1 MILDGLRV
9 LDFTQYLAGPTVTRL
24 MAEMGADII
33 KIERAPGGDPA
44 RGLPA
49 LRNGRSGYF
58 VQQNLGKKSLCLDM
72 DSAETDTI
80 VRDLV
85 AQVDVVVENFGPG
98 VMEKRGWDYASLKQI
113 NPRLLMA
120 SISAFGRNSPLSHK
134 TGFDLI
140 AQAFAGIMAV
150 TGPRGGAPHPAGLGI
165 ADVSSGVH
173 AFAALGYALYHRERT
188 GRGQWM
194 DISMVDCLFHK
205 HEISVQAPQVTD
217 GAYRPSPMG
226 NHHPL
231 VCPCGVFKGPE
242 GYLALLVLQPQWG
255 NLCRAMG
262 RPELEHDARYAQP
275 TERAQRQEEL
285 VPMIEQWMASF
296 ADDLA
301 LLDHLEKFRVPS
313 GPVVNPADA
322 HKHPYFTGR
331 GTLREADDRILG
343 KIMLPGFPLR
353 FSEQADYPAR
363 IAPLLGE
370 HNETILGDVLG
381 YGPARIE
388 ALRANKVLF
397 AAAV

>member
-1 MILDGLRV
+1 MILEGLRV

-33 KIERAPGGDPA
+33 KVERAPGGDPS

-49 LRNGRSGYF
+49 IRDGRSGYF

-72 DSAETDTI
+72 DSSETDAI

-85 AQVDVVVENFGPG
+85 SRVDVVVENFGPG
-98 VMEKRGWDYASLKQI
+98 VMEKRGWDYAKLKEI

-150 TGPRGGAPHPAGLGI
+150 TGPRGGAPHPAGLGM

-188 GRGQWM
+188 GRGQWI
-194 DISMVDCLFHK
+194 DISMIDCLFHK
-205 HEISVQAPQVTD
+205 HEISVQAPQVTN
-217 GAYRPSPMG
+217 GAYRPAPMG

-231 VCPCGVFKGPE
+231 VCPCGVYKGPD

-255 NLCRAMG
+255 NLCRAMD
-262 RPELEHDARYAQP
+262 RPELEHDPRYAQP
-275 TERAQRQEEL
+275 TERAQQQEVL
-285 VPMIEQWMASF
+285 VPMIEQWMAGF

-322 HKHPYFTGR
+322 HKHPYFAGR

-353 FSEQADYPAR
+353 FSEQTDYPAR

-370 HNETILGDVLG
+370 HNESILGDMLG
-381 YGPARIE
+381 YAPARIE
-388 ALRANKVLF
+388 ALRASKVLF